1 MTRALRFVLTAAAS
15 LVASSLLA
23 RSASADVPGMFG
35 PSPTSAAFAR
45 ADVAAPAPLDA
56 PRQNAA
62 LAAEPGL
69 RLRAGYG
76 YAGFDLLIDA
86 ESARVEDVGALS
98 FAAQYA
104 TRVSKLVAIGGAF
117 AVLVPDRYLAKL
129 AFRPASEPQFVLY
142 EAPLQRT
149 SVDAVLAVKVGD
161 FGLGGGVAGSLD
173 LGGNGTNFQLGQDAR
188 GTYADAALDVSLP
201 YHFAPIVGA
210 SWHIPAVALG
220 ATFRGPLAVDLTLHS
235 SDQVK
240 LAGNPLNGTTI
251 VKVRGVGGYDPAKV
265 DFGASAAT
273 NAGLTLML
281 GFEYAVWSAAPP
293 PVADVSLD
301 VRLGTT
307 PSQREATFP
316 SPRFR
321 DTLSPRVAVERRR
334 PVGPAGA
341 PWTWA
346 LRGGYAFSPSPVP
359 PQLGFTS
366 YADADRH
373 EISFGS
379 AVKLGHAVGVDWA
392 LDAAG
397 QVHVLDDRS
406 FDKGNV
412 ALPHPHYEVSGRAI
426 FGSLGME
433 AEFK

>member
-1 MTRALRFVLTAAAS
+1 MRRALFVAL
-15 LVASSLLA
+15 ASSSLAAPLLVSG
-23 RSASADVPGMFG
+23 SAAADVPGMFG
-35 PSPTSAAFAR
+35 PSPRSAAFAR
-45 ADVAAPAPLDA
+45 ADVAAPEPLDA

-76 YAGFDLLIDA
+76 YAGLDLLIDG
-86 ESARVEDVGALS
+86 ESARVDDVGAIS
-98 FAAQYA
+98 FAAQYGA
-104 TRVSKLVAIGGAF
+104 RVSKLVAIGSAF
-117 AVLVPDRYLAKL
+117 AVLIPDRYLAKL

-142 EAPLQRT
+142 EAPLERT

-210 SWHIPAVALG
+210 AWHTPAISAG
-220 ATFRGPLAVDLTLHS
+220 ASFRGPLAVDLSLDS
-235 SDQVK
+235 IDKVK

-273 NAGLTLML
+273 HAGLTLML
-281 GFEYAVWSAAPP
+281 GFEYSIWSAAPP

-301 VRLGTT
+301 VHLGTT

-321 DTLSPRVAVERRR
+321 DTLSPRVAVELRR
-334 PVGPAGA
+334 PVAGPGA

-346 LRGGYAFSPSPVP
+346 IRGGYAFSPSPVP
-359 PQLGFTS
+359 PQVGFTS
-366 YADADRH
+366 YADSDRH
-373 EISFGS
+373 EVSFGG
-379 AVKLGHAVGVDWA
+379 AVKLGRAVGVDWT

-397 QVHVLDDRS
+397 QVHALDDRG

-412 ALPHPHYEVSGRAI
+412 ALPHPHYEVSGRAV
-426 FGSLGME
+426 FGSLSLE